1 MVSNMLTHQNKNTN
15 NNFVSVFDQGMWQ
28 ILEPIM
34 SVEITGPDE
43 FQGTVMGQLN
53 KRHSILTGTDN
64 HEGWFTIFAEVCGG
78 DFNKSFLITFL

>member
-1 MVSNMLTHQNKNTN
+1 MQALNELKFIDS
-15 NNFVSVFDQGMWQ
+15 FSVFDQGVWQ

-53 KRHSILTGTDN
+53 KRQSILTGTDN
-64 HEGWFTIFAEVCGG
+64 HEGWFSIFAEVCKQ
-78 DFNKSFLITFL
+78 NLWSW

>member
-1 MVSNMLTHQNKNTN
+1 
-15 NNFVSVFDQGMWQ
+15 VFDQGMWQ

-64 HEGWFTIFAEVCGG
+64 HEGWFTIFAEVSEQ
-78 DFNKSFLITFL
+78 DFSMVLEINLTAD